1 MIDMDIMEILKIQVA
16 NTVWSL
22 KLLTPEY
29 PLLKDCINYVLKV
42 WFVYTKNMLYMQ
54 AYQESW
60 SHSFSIFPA
69 FISLQKLRVR

>member
-22 KLLTPEY
+22 KLLTTEY

-42 WFVYTKNMLYMQ
+42 WFVYTKNMLHMQ

>member
-42 WFVYTKNMLYMQ
+42 WFVYTKNMLHMQ
-54 AYQESW
+54 A